1 MTRRRHESC
10 GALLGRE
17 PHAFPEGDEIPLLPR
32 AAATD
37 SGRGTNGKTNRPWFQ
52 PGDVQSSRPH
62 RRCPAVR
69 LLEQAAH
76 VTKLAPS
83 ISRYRVADVPAAPPP
98 PDSLLPLSPVPLR
111 LMRTEETQAPD
122 PGL

>member
-1 MTRRRHESC
+1 MCRVHVPT
-10 GALLGRE
+10 
-17 PHAFPEGDEIPLLPR
+17 
-32 AAATD
+32 AAAQL
-37 SGRGTNGKTNRPWFQ
+37 SVSPIGLRA
-52 PGDVQSSRPH
+52 VQ
-62 RRCPAVR
+62 
-69 LLEQAAH
+69 QAAH
-76 VTKLAPS
+76 MTKLAPC